1 MKTRSLSLID
11 YLVVLGPLLWWG
23 GIASLARVLA
33 ESSAAPE
40 TGDLWAIIPFLLV
53 GLLLVAISPFRFTDI
68 KTLMT
73 MAFVVMVLVSA
84 SVWIWSWG
92 GWAFYLL
99 TAVSVL
105 VIQIILVRELQAR
118 GSS

>member
-33 ESSAAPE
+33 GSSAAPE
-40 TGDLWAIIPFLLV
+40 AGDLWAIIPFLLA
-53 GLLLVAISPFRFTDI
+53 GLLLVAISPFRFTSI

-73 MAFVVMVLVSA
+73 VTFILMVLISA
-84 SVWIWSWG
+84 SVWMWSWG
-92 GWAFYLL
+92 GWVFYLL

-105 VIQIILVRELQAR
+105 VIQIILVRELQAK
-118 GSS
+118 SSS